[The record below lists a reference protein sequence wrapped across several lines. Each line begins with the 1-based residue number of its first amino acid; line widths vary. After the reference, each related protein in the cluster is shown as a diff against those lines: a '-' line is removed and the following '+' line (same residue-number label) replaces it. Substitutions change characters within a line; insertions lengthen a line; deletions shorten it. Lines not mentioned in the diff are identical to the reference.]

1 MFRILVVYTTQ
12 MKLQHLNSIDPTTCL
27 NGKMNR
33 IKRLTG
39 NIFRKHLKGFDLTSS
54 QLTMLF
60 VLFKRGGIT
69 QKEMTDILF
78 MEKSSVNRNLRRLIE
93 KNYVT
98 KGNFPLIEIT
108 DKGRLLLDEVV
119 PSWQAAMKEI
129 REALQQDGEDAVDTI
144 LSKLKTT
151 YS

>member
-1 MFRILVVYTTQ
+1 MELH
-12 MKLQHLNSIDPTTCL
+12 HLNSIDPTTCL

-33 IKRLTG
+33 INRLTG
-39 NIFRKHLKGFDLTSS
+39 NIFRKHLKQFDLTSS

-60 VLFKRGGIT
+60 VLYKRDGVT
-69 QKEMTDILF
+69 QKELTEILF
-78 MEKSSVNRNLRRLIE
+78 MEKSSVNRNLRRLFDKE
-93 KNYVT
+93 YAT
-98 KGNFPLIEIT
+98 KKDFPTIDIT
-108 DKGRLLLDEVV
+108 QAGKLLLEKVV

-129 REALQQDGEDAVDTI
+129 REALQQDGEEAVNTI

>member
-1 MFRILVVYTTQ
+1 MNLE
-12 MKLQHLNSIDPTTCL
+12 HLISIDPTTCL

-33 IKRLTG
+33 INRLTG

-60 VLFKRGGIT
+60 VLFKRGGVT
-69 QKEMTDILF
+69 QKELTDILF
-78 MEKSSVNRNLRRLIE
+78 MEKSSVNRNLRRLFE
-93 KNYVT
+93 KEYVS
-98 KGNFPLIEIT
+98 KNSFPLIEIT
-108 DKGRLLLDEVV
+108 NKGKLLLNEVV

-129 REALQQDGEDAVDTI
+129 RLALQQDGENAVDTI

-151 YS
+151 YT

>member
-1 MFRILVVYTTQ
+1 
-12 MKLQHLNSIDPTTCL
+12 MKFNNLNSIDPTTCL

-39 NIFRKHLKGFDLTSS
+39 NIFRKHLKGFDITSS

-60 VLFKRGGIT
+60 VLFKRGRVT
-69 QKEMTDILF
+69 QKELTDILF
-78 MEKSSVNRNLRRLIE
+78 MEKSSVNRNLKRLFD
-93 KNYVT
+93 KSYAT
-98 KGNFPLIEIT
+98 KKDFPVIEIT
-108 DKGRLLLDEVV
+108 TEGKILLENVV

-129 REALQQDGEDAVDTI
+129 REALQTDGEEAVNTI

-151 YS
+151 Y